1 MNFRPLGLSLVL
13 GLPLVLS
20 GCSTLSHF
28 SWSSLSPFNWFGSS
42 LEVSDA
48 GVGGINAG
56 TPLSEGALQSAL
68 DGGYQLRSGMGT
80 SNGQLVA
87 FYQALDGKDV
97 KMIISGQPKG
107 SVRKVEVMDPAIGS
121 AGGVK
126 IGDAFNNTYSKAFE
140 SCQLGQGDDAQSVEC
155 AAPQSTHISYVYSG
169 EWSGPEGLMPPDDI
183 LKNWKVSKIVWHAQ
197 GRNTS
202 AL

>member
-1 MNFRPLGLSLVL
+1 MNFRPLVL
-13 GLPLVLS
+13 GLPLLLA
-20 GCSTLSHF
+20 GCSTLSNF
-28 SWSSLSPFNWFGSS
+28 SWSSLSPFNWFGSE
-42 LEVSDA
+42 LQVTDA

-56 TPLSEGALQSAL
+56 TPLSEGALQNAL
-68 DGGYQLRSGMGT
+68 DGNYQLRSGMGT

-97 KMIISGQPKG
+97 KIIISGQPKG

-126 IGDAFNNTYSKAFE
+126 IGDAFSNTYSKAFE

-155 AAPQSTHISYVYSG
+155 AAPQSAHISYVYSG
-169 EWSGPEGLMPPDDI
+169 EWGGPEGLMPSDDI
-183 LKNWKVSKIVWHAQ
+183 LKTWKVSKIVWHAQ
-197 GRNTS
+197 ARN
-202 AL
+202 

>member
-1 MNFRPLGLSLVL
+1 MNFRPLVL
-13 GLPLVLS
+13 GLPLLLA
-20 GCSTLSHF
+20 GCSTLSNF
-28 SWSSLSPFNWFGSS
+28 SWSSLSPFNWFGSA
-42 LEVSDA
+42 LQVTDA

-56 TPLSEGALQSAL
+56 TPLSEGALQNAL
-68 DGGYQLRSGMGT
+68 DGNYQLRSGMGT

-97 KMIISGQPKG
+97 KIIISGQPKG

-126 IGDAFNNTYSKAFE
+126 IGDAFSNTYSKAFE

-155 AAPQSTHISYVYSG
+155 AAPQSAHISYVYSG
-169 EWSGPEGLMPPDDI
+169 EWGGPEGLMPSDDI
-183 LKNWKVSKIVWHAQ
+183 LKTWKVSKIVWHAQ
-197 GRNTS
+197 ARN
-202 AL
+202 

>member
-13 GLPLVLS
+13 GLPLLLT
-20 GCSTLSHF
+20 GCSTLSNF

-42 LEVSDA
+42 LEVTDT

-68 DGGYQLRSGMGT
+68 DGNYQLRSGMGT

-87 FYQALDGKDV
+87 FYQALDDKDV

-107 SVRKVEVMDPAIGS
+107 SVRKVEVMDPAISS

-126 IGDAFNNTYSKAFE
+126 IGDVFSNTYSKAFE

-183 LKNWKVSKIVWHAQ
+183 LKTWKVSKIVWHAQ

>member
-13 GLPLVLS
+13 GLPLLLA
-20 GCSTLSHF
+20 GCSTLSNF
-28 SWSSLSPFNWFGSS
+28 SWSSLSPFNWFGSA
-42 LEVSDA
+42 LQVTDA

-56 TPLSEGALQSAL
+56 TPLSEGALQNAL
-68 DGGYQLRSGMGT
+68 DGNYQLRSGMGT

-97 KMIISGQPKG
+97 KIIISGQPKG

-126 IGDAFNNTYSKAFE
+126 IGDAFSNTYSKAFE

-155 AAPQSTHISYVYSG
+155 AAPQSAHISYVYSG
-169 EWSGPEGLMPPDDI
+169 EWGGPEGLMPSDDI
-183 LKNWKVSKIVWHAQ
+183 LKTWKVSKIVWHAQ
-197 GRNTS
+197 ARN
-202 AL
+202 

>member
-13 GLPLVLS
+13 GLPLLLA
-20 GCSTLSHF
+20 GCSTLSNF
-28 SWSSLSPFNWFGSS
+28 SWSSLSPFNWFGSA
-42 LEVSDA
+42 LQVTDA

-56 TPLSEGALQSAL
+56 TPLSEGALQNAL
-68 DGGYQLRSGMGT
+68 DGNYQLRSGMGT

-107 SVRKVEVMDPAIGS
+107 SVRKVEVMDSTIAS

-126 IGDAFNNTYSKAFE
+126 IGDAFSNTYSKAFE
-140 SCQLGQGDDAQSVEC
+140 SCQLGQGDDARSVEC
-155 AAPQSTHISYVYSG
+155 AAPQSQHVSYVYSG
-169 EWSGPEGLMPPDDI
+169 EWGGPEGLMPSDDI
-183 LKNWKVSKIVWHAQ
+183 LKTWKVSKIVWHAQ
-197 GRNTS
+197 ARN
-202 AL
+202 

>member
-13 GLPLVLS
+13 GLPLLLS

-28 SWSSLSPFNWFGSS
+28 SWSSLSPLNWFGSS
-42 LEVSDA
+42 LEVTDA
-48 GVGGINAG
+48 GVGSINAG
-56 TPLSEGALQSAL
+56 TPLSEGALQNAL
-68 DGGYQLRSGMGT
+68 DGRYQLRSGMGT
-80 SNGQLVA
+80 SNGQLIA

-107 SVRKVEVMDPAIGS
+107 SVRKVEVMDSAIGS

-126 IGDAFNNTYSKAFE
+126 IGDAFSDTYSKAFE
-140 SCQLGQGDDAQSVEC
+140 SCQLGQGDDVQSVEC

-183 LKNWKVSKIVWHAQ
+183 LKTWKVSKIVWHAQ
-197 GRNTS
+197 GRSTP